1 MSACG
6 FQGSSTINID
16 FDSGDSHYRCGHLAM
31 TYTGLCILLA
41 LGDDLSRVN
50 RKALIEGTIFNT
62 ALYSR
67 CVFYVWIPWYR

>member
-6 FQGSSTINID
+6 FQGSSTVNIELD
-16 FDSGDSHYRCGHLAM
+16 VENSHYRCGHLAM

-50 RKALIEGTIFNT
+50 RRALIEGISVNVIKTI
-62 ALYSR
+62 
-67 CVFYVWIPWYR
+67 